1 MHILILTDR
10 DWTHPQAGGTG
21 THLDALVSMWLQ
33 WGHRV
38 TILTGAHANAPSLE
52 RSGNLTIYRKGS
64 RSTVFPLAI
73 LRRLSG
79 KLPQADVTLEVINGV
94 CWLTPLW
101 GLGPRVSLVH
111 HVHRRMYVDE
121 MGPKGRIAAFL
132 LETLPLLT
140 IYRRSSFLTVSEA
153 TKGDL
158 AEMHALPSSAIT
170 VVYSGIDSASFA
182 PLEKGPKPTMLYLG
196 RLKAYKRIELLFD
209 VLAALPDLSLDIL
222 GDGDHGPELVEIVR
236 LRGLDNR
243 VRFHG
248 FVDDEVRR
256 KMLAEAW
263 VAVTASNTEGW
274 SLSTIEAAASGTPT
288 VDYPV
293 GGLKESIVNGETG
306 IHVDSLDQF
315 IAAVDLIVSDEELRT
330 RLSVQARA
338 RAMALSWD
346 KAARETLAELE
357 AEIHRTDSRPQA
369 RQRVTIPRPA
379 PVAKEEAVAGGD
391 REPRKNR

>member
-1 MHILILTDR
+1 MHVLILTDR

-21 THLDALVSMWLQ
+21 AHLDALVPRWLQ

-38 TILTGAHANAPSLE
+38 TILTGAHAKAPSLE

-64 RSTVFPLAI
+64 RSTVFPFAI
-73 LRRLSG
+73 LRRLTG
-79 KLPQADVTLEVINGV
+79 KLPRADVTLEIINGV
-94 CWLTPLW
+94 CWLAPLW

-132 LETLPLLT
+132 LETLPLLM

-153 TKGDL
+153 TKSEL
-158 AEMHALPSSAIT
+158 VEAHALPNSAVK
-170 VVYSGIDSASFA
+170 VVYPGIDSTNFT
-182 PLEKGPKPTMLYLG
+182 PLRKGPAPTMLYLG

-209 VLAALPDLSLDIL
+209 VLAALPDLSLDIV
-222 GDGDHGPELVEIVR
+222 GDGDHGAKLREIA
-236 LRGLDNR
+236 LMRGLDDR

-248 FVDDEVRR
+248 FVDDETRR
-256 KMLAEAW
+256 KKLAEAW
-263 VAVTASNTEGW
+263 LAVTASNTEGW

-288 VDYPV
+288 VAFPV

-338 RAMALSWD
+338 RAMTLSWD
-346 KAARETLAELE
+346 KAARETLAALE
-357 AEIHRTDSRPQA
+357 AEIDRTDSRRQA
-369 RQRVTIPRPA
+369 RQRATVPRPA
-379 PVAKEEAVAGGD
+379 PVADAEAVTSGD
-391 REPRKNR
+391 RGSERN